1 MQVIRHILVI
11 LAALFVLLGLP
22 AMYFTQGTTGE
33 TDSVSGASQA
43 VPERPSGEFVVLMS
57 KERHPDSLDA
67 WTDFFSERPTDVIME
82 DLSCMTV
89 QDDAAGLQLARR
101 YQSRLA
107 ENQMTVRQ
115 ENPVLV
121 ASRAE
126 NGLFDAIILSKEA
139 ADAYQFSDLYHDSA
153 ISVISVKGAPQ

>member
-22 AMYFTQGTTGE
+22 AMYFTQGATGE

-89 QDDAAGLQLARR
+89 QDDTAGLQLARR
-101 YQSRLA
+101 YQSRLSVKRIPSLLLPG
-107 ENQMTVRQ
+107 QKTVYLT
-115 ENPVLV
+115 P
-121 ASRAE
+121 
-126 NGLFDAIILSKEA
+126 LSSPKRRRTRI
-139 ADAYQFSDLYHDSA
+139 SSA
-153 ISVISVKGAPQ
+153 ICITIARSP